1 MGRAAAALD
10 RYMDVV
16 YAFLQEEAP
25 PAEANVWFT
34 RAAFGA
40 AALQENAG
48 RWPEAARIYGRV
60 ADSGVPA
67 AAEARA
73 RMDRIRQEHWTSP

>member
-1 MGRAAAALD
+1 
-10 RYMDVV
+10 VV
-16 YAFLQEEAP
+16 HARR
-25 PAEANVWFT
+25 V
-34 RAAFGA
+34 RA

-60 ADSGVPA
+60 AESGVPA

-73 RMDRIRQEHWTSP
+73 RMERIRQEHWTVP